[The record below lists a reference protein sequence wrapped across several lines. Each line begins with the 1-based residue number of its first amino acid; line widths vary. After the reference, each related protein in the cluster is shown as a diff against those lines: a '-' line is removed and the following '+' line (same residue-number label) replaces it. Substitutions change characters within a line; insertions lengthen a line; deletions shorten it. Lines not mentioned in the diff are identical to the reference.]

1 MNLHEFLRTRRSVR
15 RYTSQ
20 PISETVVERI
30 LETGRWAPSAHNRQ
44 PWRFAVITDEAAKSR
59 LSDAMAA
66 PFRRDLEAERLPK
79 NEIERRLERSRSRVV
94 GASVVV
100 VLCMDVSE
108 MDTYPDSIRQSA
120 ERTMAV
126 QSASMAGLQ
135 LLLAAHAEG
144 LGAVWNCAP
153 LFAPN
158 SVVTSLGLPDTWE
171 PQGMLLIGIPD
182 EQPAPRPHRTLQEV
196 TVRI

>member
-20 PISETVVERI
+20 PISEAVVERL
-30 LETGRWAPSAHNRQ
+30 LETARWAPSAHNRQ
-44 PWRFAVITDEAAKSR
+44 PWRFAVITDAATKSR

-66 PFRRDLEAERLPK
+66 PFRHDLEAERLPK
-79 NEIERRLERSRSRVV
+79 NEIERRLEKSRSRVL
-94 GASVVV
+94 GAPVVF

-108 MDTYPDSIRQSA
+108 MDTYPDADRQSA

-126 QSASMAGLQ
+126 QSTSMAGLQ

-144 LGAVWNCAP
+144 LGGVWNCAP
-153 LFAPN
+153 LFAPDA
-158 SVVTSLGLPDTWE
+158 VVTTLGLPETWE
-171 PQGMLLIGIPD
+171 PQGLLLIGVPD
-182 EQPAPRPHRTLQEV
+182 EQPAPRHHKTVQEV

>member
-20 PISETVVERI
+20 PISEAVVERI

-94 GASVVV
+94 GAPVVV

-182 EQPAPRPHRTLQEV
+182 EQPAPRPHKTLQEV